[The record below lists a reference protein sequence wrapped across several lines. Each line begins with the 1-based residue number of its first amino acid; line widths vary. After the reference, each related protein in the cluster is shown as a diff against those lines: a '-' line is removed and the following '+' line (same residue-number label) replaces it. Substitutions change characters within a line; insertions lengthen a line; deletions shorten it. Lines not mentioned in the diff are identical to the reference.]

1 MTARTRGQP
10 KEPDSQIGCHRRPL
24 AALPGRRWHPFSRPR
39 LQPSD
44 FFPIQVTFKN
54 QPNFGPSK
62 NQPQEASQSTLGR
75 PWTDLGLILYAFG
88 VHFRGRFW
96 SYFEAFSKKLKTL
109 IFDDLTA
116 LSKVFHIQKPLIFR
130 PFFGSFLVP
139 ISGPPSGRSFSP
151 ILADQGADLAS
162 SGRFWAHFGDPG
174 FSKKAPWATPSRPE
188 TSKKGGTPS
197 CSFHPVA
204 VLEANSAPKGH
215 QRPSVSIWD
224 RFWSH
229 LGLILHHGEFIS
241 NRF

>member
-10 KEPDSQIGCHRRPL
+10 KGPDSQIGYPC
-24 AALPGRRWHPFSRPR
+24 AIIVDWSGRRWHPFSRPR

-54 QPNFGPSK
+54 RPNFGPSK
-62 NQPQEASQSTLGR
+62 NQPREASQSTLGR

-109 IFDDLTA
+109 IFDDLTT
-116 LSKVFHIQKPLIFR
+116 LLKVFIIQKPLIFR
-130 PFFGSFLVP
+130 HFFGSFFDP
-139 ISGPPSGRSFSP
+139 ISGPPSGRSFLP

-162 SGRFWAHFGDPG
+162 SGRFWSHFGDPG

-188 TSKKGGTPS
+188 TSKKGG
-197 CSFHPVA
+197 
-204 VLEANSAPKGH
+204 
-215 QRPSVSIWD
+215 RPS
-224 RFWSH
+224 
-229 LGLILHHGEFIS
+229 
-241 NRF
+241 

>member
-1 MTARTRGQP
+1 M
-10 KEPDSQIGCHRRPL
+10 PL
-24 AALPGRRWHPFSRPR
+24 GNPWAGRRWHPFSRPR

-54 QPNFGPSK
+54 RPNFGPSK
-62 NQPQEASQSTLGR
+62 NQPREASQSTLGR

-139 ISGPPSGRSFSP
+139 ISGPPSGRSFWP
-151 ILADQGADLAS
+151 ILAVQGADLDS
-162 SGRFWAHFGDPG
+162 SGRFWTHLETQDFHKRPLWPPRPPINP
-174 FSKKAPWATPSRPE
+174 SKKAG
-188 TSKKGGTPS
+188 SKAYVGHS
-197 CSFHPVA
+197 VA
-204 VLEANSAPKGH
+204 VMEANCAPKGH
-215 QRPSVSIWD
+215 QRPSASI
-224 RFWSH
+224 
-229 LGLILHHGEFIS
+229 
-241 NRF
+241 